1 MPFLMVCLVGLLV
14 SVQASPVS
22 PPVISGQVR
31 LPEGSPVAG
40 AQVVLF
46 DVADLRRGP
55 VGKATTDEVGQF
67 ALPLAA
73 GGAWVLPSE
82 VALGQNYPNPFNPS
96 TLIPYQLSASSPVR
110 LEVFNVLGQRVATL
124 VDGQQGAGAYV
135 ARWDGTDAAGRA
147 AASGVYFYRLTVDG
161 AHWTGKMVLLDGQAG
176 VPLGGGSVAKVPLA
190 AGSTATYGLVISGE
204 GLVTYV
210 DSDFVVAAGQEPVD
224 LVVSA
229 EPQVRMKVTVPSL
242 EGMLGD
248 VNADGHVDMDD
259 GLLVAMYSVHPALS
273 LPNHGLMTLGDVNC
287 DGRVELADAGLLATY
302 VAHPSDA
309 AVSSLRMGQPGGYSL
324 NPVTEVVWA
333 SILGTEKKDATVA
346 RLLDGVPVLLSGVL
360 PIDGE
365 DRLYLGLD
373 RAYWTEQGGKQLYE
387 ALRQRFPATPIHVE
401 PSIGVV
407 RQSGKVT
414 RRPTTTALRTV
425 APVTRFGPP
434 ISFAESPHAGL
445 RDHSKAQQV
454 VGRIGVPHDVT
465 VGSVAVV
472 VDITHPSSSDL
483 KVELVAPSGVATTL
497 YDGTRSGIGSEADI
511 TGTIVTTDAL
521 QGQAAKGTWQLRV
534 GDYERGDA
542 GTLNAWTLTVTPAQ
556 DAPET
561 EEPINVFLDTFQEG
575 LGAWRTTEWEAA
587 SLDTDSG
594 VPGEGPGN
602 VVAKAEGCSV
612 CFLTLETP
620 VDLSAYDSVTLSF
633 YRWMDPGTA
642 DNEFLGVDIGNNGS
656 YQRLT
661 SWSGQ
666 HADGQWHLETFT
678 LSGDQISNAFS
689 LRFFGITT
697 NDFTT
702 VAIDNVMI
710 AAAPGSVVVEPV
722 EPGEPEEDT
731 EETEQP
737 DLTVTYAVTPPRA
750 VPSGSTIALYTRV
763 TNTGTTPSAATVARL
778 YRHTATTPTPTL
790 GGTPETATTA
800 IPALEPG
807 SSILKALRATAPA
820 IPSTYHYYVCVEG
833 SCSEAAAVS
842 VQTTTDTTPEPETPA
857 TITGFSVTSATATP
871 PSLQSTDT
879 LTIQATITNTGTE
892 TDDAAIHVYRHT
904 QETTTPRTG
913 GTRESNTATTGTL
926 APNASVTVTSTH
938 SAPTVLRTTRYYYY
952 VCADTFCATDPAT
965 VLVRVKPEDPGPP
978 YARCWDVP
986 ERSTPMGGDIMFV
999 EPFEDSV
1006 RTCGTITLGGVE
1018 TTTGVRGFIASGHV
1032 VVRNIEKEDGTWADD
1047 YSVTDALTGHS
1058 KHPVSWKLEHFLGKV
1073 FQMPSFYT
1081 EGDKRFLSVAEQVN
1095 AAGRDKFVGWETEE
1109 DKRFLSGDAALVAYP
1124 HPKTP
1129 GCSLTWSGDG
1139 EEFCLDQGS
1148 DDYIERLVPLTVRGA
1163 NGKTHKVVG
1172 SQEPTEGLPIRVS
1185 GAVTGIPINSVARG
1199 DKLLVFSK
1207 DTNGFFYEYINHS
1220 RGGKSTRGNSGAP
1233 VYTVPDAAGN
1243 VRIVGILIG
1252 LADEESLAFNS
1263 WKTIE
1268 EEFNLQPIAAPAP
1281 DGPTEDDEADL
1292 AGLFSAFD

>member
-14 SVQASPVS
+14 SVHASPVS

-31 LPEGSPVAG
+31 LSDGLPVAG

-46 DVADLRRGP
+46 DVADLRRGA
-55 VGKATTDEVGQF
+55 VGQATTDEAGQF

-73 GGAWVLPSE
+73 GGAFVLPSE
-82 VALGQNYPNPFNPS
+82 VGLGPNYPNPFNPS
-96 TLIPYQLSASSPVR
+96 TLIPYQLATPSPVR
-110 LEVFNVLGQRVATL
+110 LEVFNILGQRVATL
-124 VDGQQGAGAYV
+124 VDEAQSAGSYV
-135 ARWDGTDAAGRA
+135 ARWDGTDAAGGA
-147 AASGVYFYRLTVDG
+147 AASGVYFYRLTVAG
-161 AHWTGKMVLLDGQAG
+161 AHQTGKMVLVDGQAG
-176 VPLGGGSVAKVPLA
+176 VPLGGARGAAVPLA
-190 AGSTATYGLVISGE
+190 AGSTAAYGLVISGE

-210 DSDFVVAAGQEPVD
+210 DADFVVAAGQGPVE
-224 LVVSA
+224 LVVAA
-229 EPQVRMKVTVPSL
+229 EPNVRGKVVATL

-259 GLLVAMYSVHPALS
+259 GLLVAMYSIHPALS

-309 AVSSLRMGQPGGYSL
+309 AVASLRMGQRGGYSL
-324 NPVTEVVWA
+324 DPVTEMVWG
-333 SILGTEKKDATVA
+333 SILGTEKKDPTVA
-346 RLLDGVPVLLSGVL
+346 RILDGVPVLLSGVR
-360 PIDGE
+360 PVDGK
-365 DRLYLGLD
+365 DRLYLGID
-373 RAYWTEQGGKQLYE
+373 RAYWTAQGGKQIYE
-387 ALRQRFPATPIHVE
+387 ALKQRFPATPIHVE

-407 RQSGKVT
+407 RHAGKVAT
-414 RRPTTTALRTV
+414 RPTTTALRTV

-434 ISFAESPHAGL
+434 ISFAESPNAGL
-445 RDHSKAQQV
+445 RDHSKAQKV
-454 VGRIGVPHDVT
+454 VGRIAVPDDVT
-465 VGSVAVV
+465 VGSVAVA
-472 VDITHPSSSDL
+472 VDITHPFRGDL

-497 YDGTRSGIGSEADI
+497 YDGVREGINPEANLVGELPVS
-511 TGTIVTTDAL
+511 TEL
-521 QGQAAKGTWQLRV
+521 QGQRAKGTWQLRV

-542 GTLNAWTLTVTPAQ
+542 GTLNSWTLTVTPAQ
-556 DAPET
+556 DAEET
-561 EEPINVFLDTFQEG
+561 EEPVNVFLDTFQEG

-587 SLDTDSG
+587 SLDTDTS

-620 VDLSAYDSVTLSF
+620 VDLSAHDSVTLSF

-661 SWSGQ
+661 NWSGQ
-666 HADGQWHLETFT
+666 DADGQWHLETFT

-710 AAAPGSVVVEPV
+710 AATPGSVVVEPV
-722 EPGEPEEDT
+722 EPGEPDDDT

-737 DLTVTYAVTPPRA
+737 DLTVTYAVTPPRS

-763 TNTGTTPSAATVARL
+763 TNTGTTPSAATVARI

-842 VQTTTDTTPEPETPA
+842 VQPTTATTPEPETPA
-857 TITGFSVTSATATP
+857 TVTGFSVTNPTATP
-871 PSLQSTDT
+871 PALQSTDI

-892 TDDAAIHVYRHT
+892 TDDAAIHIYRHT
-904 QETTTPRTG
+904 QETATPRTG

-952 VCADTFCATDPAT
+952 VCADTFCVTDPAT

-978 YARCWDVP
+978 YAHCFVVP
-986 ERSTPMGGDIMFV
+986 ERSTPMGGDVMFSLFIGDPDG
-999 EPFEDSV
+999 EIP
-1006 RTCGTITLGGVE
+1006 RGCGTITLGGVE

-1032 VVRNIEKEDGTWADD
+1032 VVRSTYDDETSRSIQD
-1047 YSVTDALTGHS
+1047 YSRTDTMIGHGRS
-1058 KHPVSWKLEHFLGKV
+1058 AGFVRELQHFLGKV
-1073 FQMPSFYT
+1073 FQMPSFYM
-1081 EGDKRFLSVAEQVN
+1081 EGDKRLIS
-1095 AAGRDKFVGWETEE
+1095 T
-1109 DKRFLSGDAALVAYP
+1109 DAALVAYP
-1124 HPKTP
+1124 HQATP

-1139 EEFCLDQGS
+1139 EDFCLDQGS
-1148 DDYIERLVPLTVRGA
+1148 GDYIERLVPLTVRGA
-1163 NGKTHKVVG
+1163 NGETHKVIG
-1172 SQEPTEGLPIRVS
+1172 SQEPTEGLPLRVS
-1185 GAVTGIPINSVARG
+1185 GAVTGTPISSVAKG
-1199 DKLLVFSK
+1199 DELLIGGTGNDV
-1207 DTNGFFYEYINHS
+1207 DGFYYEYVNYS
-1220 RGGKSTRGNSGAP
+1220 LGGKSTRGNSGAP
-1233 VYTVPDAAGN
+1233 IYTVPDADGN
-1243 VRIVGILIG
+1243 VRMVGVLSGSIPGEDGII
-1252 LADEESLAFNS
+1252 FTS
-1263 WKTIE
+1263 WKTVE
-1268 EEFNLQPIAAPAP
+1268 EEFNLRPISAP

>member
-14 SVQASPVS
+14 SVDASPVS
-22 PPVISGQVR
+22 SPVISGQVR
-31 LPEGSPVAG
+31 LADGSPVAG

-55 VGKATTDEVGQF
+55 VGKATTDEAGKF

-73 GGAWVLPSE
+73 GGAFVLPQA
-82 VALGQNYPNPFNPS
+82 VGLGPNYPNPFNPS
-96 TLIPYQLSASSPVR
+96 TLIPYQLAVPSPVR

-124 VDGQQGAGAYV
+124 VDGQQQGAGAYV
-135 ARWDGTDAAGRA
+135 ARWDGTNASGRA
-147 AASGVYFYRLTVDG
+147 AASGVYFYRLTVAG
-161 AHWTGKMVLLDGQAG
+161 AHQTGKMVLVDGQAG
-176 VPLGGGSVAKVPLA
+176 VPLGGTRVEAVPLA
-190 AGSTATYGLVISGE
+190 AGSTATYGLVVSGE

-210 DSDFVVAAGQEPVD
+210 DADLGGAAGQGPVD
-224 LVVSA
+224 LVVAA
-229 EPQVRMKVTVPSL
+229 EPQVRRKVTVPTL
-242 EGMLGD
+242 EGLLGD
-248 VNADGHVDMDD
+248 VNADGRVDLDD
-259 GLLVAMYSVHPALS
+259 GLLVAMYSVDPALS
-273 LPNHGLMTLGDVNC
+273 LPHHGLMTLGDVNC
-287 DGRVELADAGLLATY
+287 DGQVELADAGLIATY

-309 AVSSLRMGQPGGYSL
+309 VVASLRIGQRGGYSL

-333 SILGTEKKDATVA
+333 SILGTEKKDAMVA

-365 DRLYLGLD
+365 DRLYLGMD
-373 RAYWTEQGGKQLYE
+373 RAYWTQQGGKQLYE
-387 ALRQRFPATPIHVE
+387 ALQQRFPATPIHVE

-414 RRPTTTALRTV
+414 TRPTTTALRTV

-434 ISFAESPHAGL
+434 ISFAESPNAGL
-445 RDHSKAQQV
+445 PDHSKAQKV
-454 VGRIGVPHDVT
+454 VGRIAVPHDVT
-465 VGSVAVV
+465 VGSVAVA
-472 VDITHPSSSDL
+472 VDITHPFRGDL
-483 KVELVAPSGVATTL
+483 KIDLVAPSGVATTL
-497 YDGTRSGIGSEADI
+497 YDGVREGINPEANLVGELPVS
-511 TGTIVTTDAL
+511 TEL
-521 QGQAAKGTWQLRV
+521 QGQRAKGTWQLRV
-534 GDYERGDA
+534 GDYEPGDA
-542 GTLNAWTLTVTPAQ
+542 GTLNSWTLTVTPAQ

-561 EEPINVFLDTFQEG
+561 EEPVNLFLETFQEG

-602 VVAKAEGCSV
+602 IVAKAEGCSV

-620 VDLSAYDSVTLSF
+620 VDLSAYDTVTLSF
-633 YRWMDPGTA
+633 YRWMDPGMT
-642 DNEFLGVDIGNNGS
+642 DNEFLGIDIGNNGS

-661 SWSGQ
+661 NWNGQ

-678 LSGDQISNAFS
+678 LSGDQISDAFT

-710 AAAPGSVVVEPV
+710 AATPGSVVVEPV

-737 DLTVTYAVTPPRA
+737 DLTVTYAVTPPRSA
-750 VPSGSTIALYTRV
+750 QSGNTIALYTRV

-842 VQTTTDTTPEPETPA
+842 VQTTTDTTPEPETPT

-871 PSLQSTDT
+871 PSLQSTDI

-952 VCADTFCATDPAT
+952 ICADTFCATDPAT

-986 ERSTPMGGDIMFV
+986 ERSTPIGGDIMFSLFIGDPGG
-999 EPFEDSV
+999 EFP
-1006 RTCGTITLGGVE
+1006 RRCGT
-1018 TTTGVRGFIASGHV
+1018 H
-1032 VVRNIEKEDGTWADD
+1032 
-1047 YSVTDALTGHS
+1047 
-1058 KHPVSWKLEHFLGKV
+1058 HPW
-1073 FQMPSFYT
+1073 
-1081 EGDKRFLSVAEQVN
+1081 R
-1095 AAGRDKFVGWETEE
+1095 
-1109 DKRFLSGDAALVAYP
+1109 
-1124 HPKTP
+1124 
-1129 GCSLTWSGDG
+1129 C
-1139 EEFCLDQGS
+1139 
-1148 DDYIERLVPLTVRGA
+1148 
-1163 NGKTHKVVG
+1163 
-1172 SQEPTEGLPIRVS
+1172 
-1185 GAVTGIPINSVARG
+1185 
-1199 DKLLVFSK
+1199 
-1207 DTNGFFYEYINHS
+1207 
-1220 RGGKSTRGNSGAP
+1220 
-1233 VYTVPDAAGN
+1233 
-1243 VRIVGILIG
+1243 
-1252 LADEESLAFNS
+1252 
-1263 WKTIE
+1263 
-1268 EEFNLQPIAAPAP
+1268 
-1281 DGPTEDDEADL
+1281 
-1292 AGLFSAFD
+1292 

>member
-1 MPFLMVCLVGLLV
+1 MQFLMVCLLALLV

-22 PPVISGQVR
+22 PPVISGHVR
-31 LPEGSPVAG
+31 LPDGSPVEG

-55 VGKATTDEVGQF
+55 VGKATTDEAGTF

-73 GGAWVLPSE
+73 STAWVLPSE

-96 TLIPYQLSASSPVR
+96 TLIPYQLATPSPVR
-110 LEVFNVLGQRVATL
+110 LEVFNILGQRVATL

-161 AHWTGKMVLLDGQAG
+161 GHWTGKMVLVDGQAG
-176 VPLGGGSVAKVPLA
+176 VPLGGARGAGVPLA
-190 AGSTATYGLVISGE
+190 AGSSAAYGLVISGE

-210 DSDFVVAAGQEPVD
+210 DADFVVAAGQGPVE

-229 EPQVRMKVTVPSL
+229 EPNVRGKVTVPTL
-242 EGMLGD
+242 EGLLGD
-248 VNADGHVDMDD
+248 VNADDRVDLGD
-259 GLLVAMYSVHPALS
+259 GLLVAMYSVHPALP

-287 DGRVELADAGLLATY
+287 DGRVELDDAGLLATY
-302 VAHPSDA
+302 VANPSA
-309 AVSSLRMGQPGGYSL
+309 ASVSSLRMGQPGGYSL
-324 NPVTEVVWA
+324 DPVTEVVWA
-333 SILGTEKKDATVA
+333 SILGTEKKDPTVA
-346 RLLDGVPVLLSGVL
+346 RILDGVPVLLSGVL

-373 RAYWTEQGGKQLYE
+373 RAYWTQQGGKQLYE
-387 ALRQRFPATPIHVE
+387 ALQQRFPATPIHVE

-434 ISFAESPHAGL
+434 ISFAESPNAGL

-465 VGSVAVV
+465 VGSVAVA

-483 KVELVAPSGVATTL
+483 KVELVAPGGVATTL

-556 DAPET
+556 DAEET

-612 CFLTLETP
+612 CFLTLQTP
-620 VDLSAYDSVTLSF
+620 VDLSDHESVTLSF
-633 YRWMDPGTA
+633 YRWLDPGMS
-642 DNEFLGVDIGNNGS
+642 NSEFLGVDIGNNGA
-656 YQRLT
+656 YQRLK

-666 HADGQWHLETFT
+666 DADGQWHLETFT
-678 LSGDQISNAFS
+678 LSGDQISDAFS
-689 LRFFGITT
+689 LRFFGITV

-702 VAIDNVMI
+702 FAIDNVMI
-710 AAAPGSVVVEPV
+710 AATPGSVVVTPITPEQTPDLDETVNRPDLMV
-722 EPGEPEEDT
+722 EHGLALSRTVQAGAAITFYPRTTNVGTASAPSTTIRIYRHEQETTTPRVGGV
-731 EETEQP
+731 EETRTARSAALAP
-737 DLTVTYAVTPPRA
+737 DRSAITVAHATAPSTAGVHYYYLCLDHVTNETVTNNNCTQTP
-750 VPSGSTIALYTRV
+750 
-763 TNTGTTPSAATVARL
+763 ATVSIEQ
-778 YRHTATTPTPTL
+778 TATDPGQEEVPETTPT
-790 GGTPETATTA
+790 
-800 IPALEPG
+800 
-807 SSILKALRATAPA
+807 
-820 IPSTYHYYVCVEG
+820 
-833 SCSEAAAVS
+833 
-842 VQTTTDTTPEPETPA
+842 TTPDVTVTET
-857 TITGFSVTSATATP
+857 IATP
-871 PSLQSTDT
+871 PSVLAGDT
-879 LTIQATITNTGTE
+879 ISIQATITNIGSAAA
-892 TDDAAIHVYRHT
+892 DATTIRVYRHE
-904 QETTTPRTG
+904 QETTRPTTG
-913 GTRESNTATTGTL
+913 GIREANTATTPTL
-926 APNASVTVTSTH
+926 APNKSVQVTSTH
-938 SAPTVLRTTRYYYY
+938 QAPTAPAILGARTYYYY
-952 VCADTFCATDPAT
+952 VCLAPLSGEQTTDNNCSSTPAIIN
-965 VLVRVKPEDPGPP
+965 VRPKREDPGPP
-978 YARCWDVP
+978 YAHCLNIPDRG
-986 ERSTPMGGDIMFV
+986 TPMGGDAMPVKPIGH
-999 EPFEDSV
+999 PDILS
-1006 RTCGTITLGGVE
+1006 CGTITLGGLE
-1018 TTTGVRGFIASGHV
+1018 TETGVHGFVVSAHVIAGAANRNNRDFATTNVFVGHDFSG
-1032 VVRNIEKEDGTWADD
+1032 N
-1047 YSVTDALTGHS
+1047 SLS
-1058 KHPVSWKLEHFLGKV
+1058 HFLGKV
-1073 FQMPSFYT
+1073 YRMPEIRKMQS
-1081 EGDKRFLSVAEQVN
+1081 E
-1095 AAGRDKFVGWETEE
+1095 AGSYN
-1109 DKRFLSGDAALVAYP
+1109 LLPADAAFVAYP

-1139 EEFCLDQGS
+1139 EEFCLDVGAGE
-1148 DDYIERLVPLTVRGA
+1148 YIERVVPLTVRGA
-1163 NGKTHKVVG
+1163 DGATHTVIG
-1172 SQEPTEGLPIRVS
+1172 SKEPTEGLAVRFFGS
-1185 GAVTGIPINSVARG
+1185 VTGVPKENIVEIARALSYHTG
-1199 DKLLVFSK
+1199 YNNY
-1207 DTNGFFYEYINHS
+1207 TNIALGS
-1220 RGGKSTRGNSGAP
+1220 RGIGGDSGGP
-1233 VYTVPDAAGN
+1233 VYTVPDATGN
-1243 VRIVGILIG
+1243 VYILGVLEGSISLRDKRIGVSFISWS
-1252 LADEESLAFNS
+1252 DVKEELDL
-1263 WKTIE
+1263 K
-1268 EEFNLQPIAAPAP
+1268 PISAP

>member
-1 MPFLMVCLVGLLV
+1 MQFLMVCLVGLLV

-31 LPEGSPVAG
+31 LPDGSPVAG

-55 VGKATTDEVGQF
+55 VGQATTDEAGQF

-73 GGAWVLPSE
+73 GGAFVLPQA
-82 VALGQNYPNPFNPS
+82 VGLGQNYPNPFNPS
-96 TLIPYQLSASSPVR
+96 TLIPYQLAVPSPVR
-110 LEVFNVLGQRVATL
+110 LEVFNVLGQRVAML
-124 VDGQQGAGAYV
+124 VDGQQGAGSYV
-135 ARWDGTDAAGRA
+135 ARWDGTDASGRA
-147 AASGVYFYRLTVDG
+147 AASGVYFYRLTVAG
-161 AHWTGKMVLLDGQAG
+161 AHQTGKMVLVDGQAG
-176 VPLGGGSVAKVPLA
+176 VPLGGARVEAVTLA
-190 AGSTATYGLVISGE
+190 AGSTATYGLVVSGE

-210 DSDFVVAAGQEPVD
+210 DADLGGAAGQGPVD
-224 LVVSA
+224 LVVAA
-229 EPQVRMKVTVPSL
+229 EPQVRRKVTVPTL
-242 EGMLGD
+242 EGLLGD
-248 VNADGHVDMDD
+248 VNADGRVDLDD
-259 GLLVAMYSVHPALS
+259 GLLVAMYSVDPALS
-273 LPNHGLMTLGDVNC
+273 LPHHGLMTLGDVNC
-287 DGRVELADAGLLATY
+287 DGQVELADAGLLATY
-302 VAHPSDA
+302 VVHPSAA
-309 AVSSLRMGQPGGYSL
+309 AVASLRIGQRGGYSL
-324 NPVTEVVWA
+324 NPVTEVVWG

-365 DRLYLGLD
+365 DRLYLGID

-387 ALRQRFPATPIHVE
+387 ALQQRFPITPIHVE

-407 RQSGKVT
+407 RHDGKVT
-414 RRPTTTALRTV
+414 RRPTTTAIRTV

-454 VGRIGVPHDVT
+454 VGRIEVPHDVM
-465 VGSVAVV
+465 VGSVAVA

-497 YDGTRSGIGSEADI
+497 YDGVREGINPEANLVGELPVS
-511 TGTIVTTDAL
+511 TEL
-521 QGQAAKGTWQLRV
+521 QGQPAKGTWQLRV
-534 GDYERGDA
+534 GDYERGDT
-542 GTLNAWTLTVTPAQ
+542 GRVNAWNLTITPAQ
-556 DAPET
+556 DAEET
-561 EEPINVFLDTFQEG
+561 EEPVNVFLDTFQEG
-575 LGAWRTTEWEAA
+575 LGGWRTTEWEAA

-602 VVAKAEGCSV
+602 IVAKAEGCSV
-612 CFLTLETP
+612 CFLTLDTP

-633 YRWMDPGTA
+633 YRWMDPGTT
-642 DNEFLGVDIGNNGS
+642 DNEFLGIDIGNNGS
-656 YQRLT
+656 YRRLT

-737 DLTVTYAVTPPRA
+737 DLTVTYAVTPPRS

-904 QETTTPRTG
+904 SETTTPRTG

-952 VCADTFCATDPAT
+952 VCADTFCVTDPAT

-978 YARCWDVP
+978 YERCFVVP
-986 ERSTPMGGDIMFV
+986 ERSTPMGGDTMFSLFIGDPDG
-999 EPFEDSV
+999 EIP
-1006 RTCGTITLGGVE
+1006 RGCGTITLGGVE

-1032 VVRNIEKEDGTWADD
+1032 VVRSTYDDEISRSIED
-1047 YSVTDALTGHS
+1047 YSRTDTLIGHGRS
-1058 KHPVSWKLEHFLGKV
+1058 AGFVKELQHFLGKV

-1081 EGDKRFLSVAEQVN
+1081 EGDKRILS
-1095 AAGRDKFVGWETEE
+1095 T
-1109 DKRFLSGDAALVAYP
+1109 DAALVAYP
-1124 HPKTP
+1124 GQATP

-1139 EEFCLDQGS
+1139 EDFCLDQGS
-1148 DDYIERLVPLTVRGA
+1148 GDYIERLVPLTVRGA
-1163 NGKTHKVVG
+1163 NGETYKVVG

-1185 GAVTGIPINSVARG
+1185 GAVTGTPISSVAKG
-1199 DKLLVFSK
+1199 DELLVGGIRRNT
-1207 DTNGFFYEYINHS
+1207 DGHYYEYLNHS

-1233 VYTVPDAAGN
+1233 IYTVPDADGN
-1243 VRIVGILIG
+1243 VRIVGILVG
-1252 LADEESLAFNS
+1252 STTSDRLVFNS
-1263 WKTIE
+1263 WKTVKD
-1268 EEFNLQPIAAPAP
+1268 EFNLQPISAP
-1281 DGPTEDDEADL
+1281 DGPTEEDEADL